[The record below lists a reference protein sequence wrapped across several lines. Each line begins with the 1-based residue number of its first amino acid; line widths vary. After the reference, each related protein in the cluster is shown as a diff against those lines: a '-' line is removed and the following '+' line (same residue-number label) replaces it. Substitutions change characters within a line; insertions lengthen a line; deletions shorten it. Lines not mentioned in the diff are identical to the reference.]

1 MTTNQT
7 SLTPQNSKPKFSVF
21 MNQDQIKALVS
32 QAVGKN
38 AQRFTAGII
47 SAVSNSPALQ
57 ECTQRSIL
65 SGALLGEALG
75 LSPSPQLGHYYLVP
89 FKRRIRDEQ
98 EAGRLLA
105 AGLAKRD
112 EHGNVVEVNAQ
123 FILGAKGY
131 KQLAMRSGQYLDID
145 VLEIKEGEYKGRD
158 KKTGKQIF
166 EFIEDDE
173 QREELATVG
182 YMAYFE
188 LLNGFRKVIYWTKS
202 KMMKHASKYS
212 QAFDATKYDDFINGR
227 IPKNELWKYSS
238 FWYQNFA
245 EMAFKTL
252 IRNLLSQ
259 WGILSIEM
267 QEAIAQDEMVYDKE
281 GVGSYVD
288 YDAEADIPAHEG
300 SATPVSDSTDI
311 PAAAAGENFDFFS
324 GAEGGAQ

>member
-1 MTTNQT
+1 M
-7 SLTPQNSKPKFSVF
+7 
-21 MNQDQIKALVS
+21 
-32 QAVGKN
+32 
-38 AQRFTAGII
+38 
-47 SAVSNSPALQ
+47 
-57 ECTQRSIL
+57 
-65 SGALLGEALG
+65 
-75 LSPSPQLGHYYLVP
+75 
-89 FKRRIRDEQ
+89 
-98 EAGRLLA
+98 
-105 AGLAKRD
+105 
-112 EHGNVVEVNAQ
+112 
-123 FILGAKGY
+123 
-131 KQLAMRSGQYLDID
+131 
-145 VLEIKEGEYKGRD
+145 LEIKEGEYKGRD

-288 YDAEADIPAHEG
+288 YDAEADIPVHEG
-300 SATPVSDSTDI
+300 SATPVSDTTDI